1 MQTLKPLHEITVV
14 FTKRTDLFHQG
25 GTGLGQHLLTGDRF
39 ALRSLLQSFILLPAC
54 PLCTAFVINVEQL
67 KSLTWVPARPVFLR
81 VHITFLGWSW
91 TGWWKSEVRG
101 SCPSRQP
108 AHKVCLPSSSY
119 WCWWIRILLSI
130 LVIFF
135 SLTLQPLSLPLAVVL
150 LVLGLDRLTLIYY
163 LSFSIVV
170 LLLKIFSSLNIY
182 WRRVKFLHKA
192 VYFCTVC
199 VYIKRCDIWGLFNLY
214 CFFFLSL

>member
-39 ALRSLLQSFILLPAC
+39 ALRSLLRSFISLPAC

-135 SLTLQPLSLPLAVVL
+135 FSYPTTFIS
-150 LVLGLDRLTLIYY
+150 
-163 LSFSIVV
+163 SFSCRFACSRVRQTDGDLLFVFLHCCFIVEN
-170 LLLKIFSSLNIY
+170 LQLTKYLLKAGEISP
-182 WRRVKFLHKA
+182 
-192 VYFCTVC
+192 
-199 VYIKRCDIWGLFNLY
+199 
-214 CFFFLSL
+214 